1 MRLVLE
7 DALSEEDI
15 KTLLPRGIEKMQAR
29 PTRHYTTGGDFDFQS
44 NPVIKRI
51 SQKIARHVPVKLRS
65 PSKWYVECRPD
76 GHGPHY
82 DGCRPRPE
90 DGAALGPNHMS
101 WCQYSAV
108 SLLTDPAS
116 FSGGEFSFHDPD
128 EVHKDDLR
136 GSLVIY
142 SSGITNDPQKHS
154 AAPHEAGIRM
164 MLLMFFAT
172 E

>member
-1 MRLVLE
+1 VRLVIE
-7 DALSEEDI
+7 NALSEEDI
-15 KTLLPRGIEKMQAR
+15 ESLLSVNA
-29 PTRHYTTGGDFDFQS
+29 GGSDFDS
-44 NPVIKRI
+44 NLIIRRVSQEIAKR
-51 SQKIARHVPVKLRS
+51 VPVKLSR
-65 PSKWYVECRPD
+65 PSKWYLECKPG

-82 DGCRPRPE
+82 DGCRLE
-90 DGAALGPNHMS
+90 DGGSIGPNHMS

-142 SSGITNDPQKHS
+142 SSGVTNDPQKHS
-154 AAPHEAGIRM
+154 AAPHDGGTRT